1 MIRRAKTIYGLPSQ
15 WKKAGITMARYL
27 RFAATALL
35 LALAVPAKAE
45 DEIRVGIT
53 GNSLGFSS
61 WFLAEDG
68 GIFKRNGLS
77 AKFVFL
83 SADAVP
89 AALVTGGIQGTPLTE
104 SVMHAQ
110 FAGYAVRDVALL
122 EAKPVYQLLAR
133 SGIGSIKDLKGK
145 TIIASPPKSLP
156 TLILKYVIEQDGL
169 DPDKDVKILG
179 IGAIAARQTLL
190 LSGQGD
196 AIIESTTSALQLR
209 EKLPEVHVLTSEAVM
224 PSLLADGVGT
234 SVDLIERN
242 PDLVMRMVHAL
253 AQANAETRAHP
264 DWAAKLLEE
273 RMKMPGAGR
282 QLADVLIA
290 AFPEHLTPTKALY
303 AAEAAFMSHTGGET
317 VTAEKVEAAWN
328 TRFSKAIDAEMAKA
342 KR

>member
-1 MIRRAKTIYGLPSQ
+1 
-15 WKKAGITMARYL
+15 MARHL
-27 RFAATALL
+27 RNSSAALFL
-35 LALAVPAKAE
+35 VLAVQAAPASAE
-45 DEIRVGIT
+45 ETEIRVGIT

-122 EAKPVYQLLAR
+122 EAKPVYELLAR
-133 SGIGSIKDLKGK
+133 PGIATMQALKGK
-145 TIIASPPKSLP
+145 TIIGSPSKSLP
-156 TLILKYVIEQDGL
+156 TLILKFVLEQGGV
-169 DPDKDVKILG
+169 DPEKDVKILG

-209 EKLPEVHVLTSEAVM
+209 EKMPEIHVLKSEADM
-224 PSLLADGVGT
+224 PSGLADGLGT
-234 SVDLIERN
+234 SVDLIEKN
-242 PDLVMRMVHAL
+242 PDLITRMVRSL

-264 DWAAKLLEE
+264 EWAAKLLEE
-273 RMKMPGAGR
+273 RMKMPGAGK
-282 QLADVLIA
+282 QLADVLIN

-303 AAEAAFMSHTGGET
+303 AAEATFMSHTGSEP
-317 VTAEKVEAAWN
+317 VSADKVEAAWD

-342 KR
+342 AK